1 MIGDYRTLDALA
13 IADMVRRGDVSAAEV
28 LETAIAAIEAENG
41 PLNAVVTKLYEQ
53 ARDAVAEGL
62 PEGPFVGVP
71 YLFKELVVSVR
82 GAPTTFAS
90 RLYAANVAGADSEI
104 VTRCRR
110 AGMVV
115 LGKTNSSEY
124 GLQPVTE
131 PHLFGPTHNPWNTAF
146 SPGGSSGGAAAAVAT
161 GMVPL
166 AHATD
171 GGGSIRIPASCCGLF
186 GLKPTRARITAG
198 PEGGEGLAGLASQ
211 HAVTRTVRDSAALLD
226 ATAGPLPG
234 DPYWPQRP
242 GRSYLEAASR
252 DPGRLRIAFSTAAPN
267 GATIHPDCVEATL
280 RMARLCEGLGH
291 HVEEAM
297 PQFDIRRVEQ
307 GFAHVFQAN
316 VMASI
321 GRATGGT
328 LPEEGAVEPLTM
340 ALARRGSEIPA
351 PTYIADLQALHR
363 ESRMIARFHETFD
376 LWLTPTLA
384 TPPPPVGAFD
394 SDITDVELWLERLTG
409 FIPFTYLANVTG
421 QPAMSVPAGLSAQ
434 GLPIGCHFTARYG
447 EEDLLFALA
456 GQIERAAP
464 WSDMTA
470 SATETAG
477 RPRA

>member
-1 MIGDYRTLDALA
+1 M
-13 IADMVRRGDVSAAEV
+13 
-28 LETAIAAIEAENG
+28 
-41 PLNAVVTKLYEQ
+41 
-53 ARDAVAEGL
+53 
-62 PEGPFVGVP
+62 
-71 YLFKELVVSVR
+71 
-82 GAPTTFAS
+82 
-90 RLYAANVAGADSEI
+90 
-104 VTRCRR
+104 
-110 AGMVV
+110 
-115 LGKTNSSEY
+115 
-124 GLQPVTE
+124 
-131 PHLFGPTHNPWNTAF
+131 
-146 SPGGSSGGAAAAVAT
+146 
-161 GMVPL
+161 
-166 AHATD
+166 
-171 GGGSIRIPASCCGLF
+171 
-186 GLKPTRARITAG
+186 
-198 PEGGEGLAGLASQ
+198 
-211 HAVTRTVRDSAALLD
+211 RDSAALLD

>member
-1 MIGDYRTLDALA
+1 
-13 IADMVRRGDVSAAEV
+13 
-28 LETAIAAIEAENG
+28 
-41 PLNAVVTKLYEQ
+41 
-53 ARDAVAEGL
+53 
-62 PEGPFVGVP
+62 
-71 YLFKELVVSVR
+71 
-82 GAPTTFAS
+82 
-90 RLYAANVAGADSEI
+90 
-104 VTRCRR
+104 
-110 AGMVV
+110 
-115 LGKTNSSEY
+115 
-124 GLQPVTE
+124 
-131 PHLFGPTHNPWNTAF
+131 
-146 SPGGSSGGAAAAVAT
+146 
-161 GMVPL
+161 
-166 AHATD
+166 
-171 GGGSIRIPASCCGLF
+171 
-186 GLKPTRARITAG
+186 
-198 PEGGEGLAGLASQ
+198 
-211 HAVTRTVRDSAALLD
+211 
-226 ATAGPLPG
+226 LPG

-267 GATIHPDCVEATL
+267 GATIHPDCVETTL

-297 PQFDIRRVEQ
+297 PQLDIRRVEQ

-321 GRATGGT
+321 GRATGGR

-394 SDITDVELWLERLTG
+394 SDITDVELWLERLMG

-434 GLPIGCHFTARYG
+434 GLPIGCHFAARYG

-464 WSDMTA
+464 WSGMTT

-477 RPRA
+477 RARA